1 MAAALCGRKK
11 MNIQNQKIQNQEI
24 IIADKD
30 TFNCIGQ
37 DTVIKGCNI
46 KLSVPSKSLGIKGV
60 IIDSEIT
67 ATRELQGFDWLD
79 VKLDGIKFKGKYK
92 NNRFGVFP
100 GMYQYG
106 EIRNCDFSEA
116 TLKDTLFLNTNCEGV
131 IFPKWPHVTLFNNDK
146 MAKSIEKL
154 EGNDKVVDFLT
165 FLKDYIRDYSDN
177 KVRLEAMV
185 INAEHIAKEEGFS
198 ADEFKD
204 VLALIEGIQY

>member
-1 MAAALCGRKK
+1 

-79 VKLDGIKFKGKYK
+79 VKLDGIKFKGK
-92 NNRFGVFP
+92 
-100 GMYQYG
+100 
-106 EIRNCDFSEA
+106 
-116 TLKDTLFLNTNCEGV
+116 
-131 IFPKWPHVTLFNNDK
+131 
-146 MAKSIEKL
+146 
-154 EGNDKVVDFLT
+154 
-165 FLKDYIRDYSDN
+165 
-177 KVRLEAMV
+177 
-185 INAEHIAKEEGFS
+185 
-198 ADEFKD
+198 
-204 VLALIEGIQY
+204 